1 MQTIKD
7 NFINRHGLRIVT
19 QVDIPATSRGLMFL
33 VHGWKSSMNGA
44 TMQPVAEAA
53 HANNLT
59 TVRFDCTHS
68 AGESDGEIPRST
80 ITTFVKDL
88 EDVVSWAR
96 GQGWFQA
103 PYSVAGGS
111 LGGITVLEHAHKYAD
126 EVKALIP
133 IVTVVSG
140 ALSRDALEA
149 RSPGAYS
156 AWQRDGHMV
165 VDSSKGDQSIPWS
178 HAEDRLKY
186 NAMTYADQL
195 TMPVFMCGAE
205 HDTSCPVP
213 HQNLLFNALGSKN
226 KEMHVIPGC
235 PHRIT
240 EPQHAEFLRTRLSR
254 FLRGIYPP

>member
-7 NFINRHGLRIVT
+7 SFHNRHGLRIVT
-19 QVDIPATSRGLMFL
+19 QVDIPAAPRGLMFL
-33 VHGWKSSMNGA
+33 VHGWKSAKESI
-44 TMQPVAEAA
+44 TMRPVAAAA
-53 HANNLT
+53 HESDLI

-80 ITTFVKDL
+80 ITTFVEDL

-133 IVTVVSG
+133 IATVVSG
-140 ALSRDALEA
+140 IMTRDALMKRAPGLFEA
-149 RSPGAYS
+149 
-156 AWQRDGHMV
+156 WERDGFANIEGTP
-165 VDSSKGDQSIPWS
+165 DIPWS

-186 NAMTYADQL
+186 DAMTYAKHL
-195 TMPVFMCGAE
+195 TMPVFMCGGE
-205 HDTSCPVP
+205 KDDMCPIEG
-213 HQNLLFNALGSKN
+213 QIALFNALGSKN

>member
-1 MQTIKD
+1 MKTIKD
-7 NFINRHGLRIVT
+7 SLINRHGLRIVT
-19 QVDIPATSRGLMFL
+19 QVDIPSDPRGLMFL

-44 TMQPVAEAA
+44 SMRPVAEAA
-53 HANNLT
+53 HDNNLT

-68 AGESDGEIPRST
+68 TGESDGEIPKST
-80 ITTFVKDL
+80 ITTFVQDL
-88 EDVVSWAR
+88 EDVVNWAR
-96 GQGWFQA
+96 GQGWFQT
-103 PYSVAGGS
+103 PYIVAGGS
-111 LGGITVLEHAHKYAD
+111 LGGITVLEHARAYGP

-156 AWQRDGHMV
+156 AWQHDGSMV
-165 VDSSKGDQSIPWS
+165 VDSARGDQTIPWS

-186 NAMTYADQL
+186 DAMTYADQL

-205 HDTSCPVP
+205 HDTSCPVA
-213 HQNLLFNALGSKN
+213 HQRLLFNALGSTN

-235 PHRIT
+235 PHRIA
-240 EPQHAEFLRTRLSR
+240 EPQHAEFLRTRLSAW
-254 FLRGIYPP
+254 LRTLNLS